1 MNVIGDVSGK
11 ECIIVDD
18 IADTAGTL
26 CNAAEALKTEGAVK
40 VSAYIVHPVLSGNAI
55 EKISQSKL
63 DQLVVTDTIPLSK
76 EAQSCNKIRVVTM
89 APTLSQQVNLNAT
102 GRETDGKSSSRRLRR
117 AGSVPAVIYGGDK
130 DPIRISILE
139 KDIAKASEV
148 PGFATQI
155 LSVNLSGEEQNVIVK
170 EIQRH
175 PATQRVLHADL
186 LRVNPDTKISLS
198 VPVRFINEEI
208 CVGVKMHGGAIS
220 RLINNIDIN
229 CLASNLPEYL
239 EVDVAELDVGD
250 SVFLSSLDLPEG
262 VEIPSLALGEDRDQA
277 VVSITEAKVLDV
289 EPEVVE
295 SADEEGDESSDD
307 SGESSDSSEESA
319 E

>member
-1 MNVIGDVSGK
+1 M
-11 ECIIVDD
+11 
-18 IADTAGTL
+18 
-26 CNAAEALKTEGAVK
+26 
-40 VSAYIVHPVLSGNAI
+40 
-55 EKISQSKL
+55 
-63 DQLVVTDTIPLSK
+63 
-76 EAQSCNKIRVVTM
+76 
-89 APTLSQQVNLNAT
+89 SQQVNLNAT

-186 LRVNPDTKISLS
+186 LRVNPDSKISLS

-208 CVGVKMHGGAIS
+208 CIGVKMHGGAIS

>member
-1 MNVIGDVSGK
+1 M
-11 ECIIVDD
+11 
-18 IADTAGTL
+18 
-26 CNAAEALKTEGAVK
+26 
-40 VSAYIVHPVLSGNAI
+40 
-55 EKISQSKL
+55 
-63 DQLVVTDTIPLSK
+63 
-76 EAQSCNKIRVVTM
+76 
-89 APTLSQQVNLNAT
+89 SQQVNLNAT

-186 LRVNPDTKISLS
+186 LRVNPDSKISLS

-208 CVGVKMHGGAIS
+208 CIGVKMHGGAIS

-289 EPEVVE
+289 EPEIVE

>member
-1 MNVIGDVSGK
+1 MS
-11 ECIIVDD
+11 E
-18 IADTAGTL
+18 
-26 CNAAEALKTEGAVK
+26 
-40 VSAYIVHPVLSGNAI
+40 
-55 EKISQSKL
+55 
-63 DQLVVTDTIPLSK
+63 
-76 EAQSCNKIRVVTM
+76 
-89 APTLSQQVNLNAT
+89 QVNLNAT
-102 GRETDGKSSSRRLRR
+102 NREVEGKSSSRQLRR
-117 AGSVPAVIYGGDK
+117 SGSVPAVIYGGEK

-139 KDIAKASEV
+139 KDIAKAAEI

-155 LSVNLSGEEQNVIVK
+155 LNINISGEEQNVIVK

-186 LRVNPDTKISLS
+186 QRVNPDTKISIS
-198 VPVRFINEEI
+198 VPVRFLNEDS
-208 CVGVKMHGGAIS
+208 CMGVKMHGGAIS
-220 RLINNIDIN
+220 RLINNIDIA

-250 SVFLSSLDLPEG
+250 SIFLSALNLPEG

-295 SADEEGDESSDD
+295 LDGEEGEAQEADGD
-307 SGESSDSSEESA
+307 SGESAESEEESSE
-319 E
+319 

>member
-1 MNVIGDVSGK
+1 M
-11 ECIIVDD
+11 
-18 IADTAGTL
+18 
-26 CNAAEALKTEGAVK
+26 
-40 VSAYIVHPVLSGNAI
+40 
-55 EKISQSKL
+55 
-63 DQLVVTDTIPLSK
+63 
-76 EAQSCNKIRVVTM
+76 
-89 APTLSQQVNLNAT
+89 SQQVNLNAT

-155 LSVNLSGEEQNVIVK
+155 LSVNISGEEQNVIVK

-289 EPEVVE
+289 EPEIVE